1 MRKWGLL
8 LIGLSFASQAMG
20 QLSIPKIQDN
30 SFQQHPAVN
39 NALAE
44 AGVLD
49 ATDDIT
55 DDQHREQITLSDH
68 DIHEAKVWNLSLDEE
83 KRYVQLMKNKSAIY
97 YQGLNMTPLDILG
110 LNAQNDDE
118 REHFAELAA
127 KQEAIKVAQNLAW
140 NNAFHKAYNKLFEGI
155 PVVGDFDPAPFS
167 PLNYK
172 PLRLSAGESLYL
184 FVKPDDAIKTVLMML
199 IEAISETPNTQLN
212 FLFLD
217 MDEESIQVWASRHEI
232 PYELVRGKRIT
243 LNQGELAYEALV
255 LKKKSTPLLLLAK
268 NGTSTP
274 VDLGRF

>member
-8 LIGLSFASQAMG
+8 LIGLSFASQAMA
-20 QLSIPKIQDN
+20 QMSIPKIQDN
-30 SFQQHPAVN
+30 SFQQHRIAG

-44 AGVLD
+44 AGVLNV
-49 ATDDIT
+49 TDDIT
-55 DDQHREQITLSDH
+55 DDQRREQITLSDH

-83 KRYVQLMKNKSAIY
+83 KRYLLLMKNKSTVY

-110 LNAQNDDE
+110 LNAQDDAE

-140 NNAFHKAYNKLFEGI
+140 NNAFHNAYNKLFEGI

-199 IEAISETPNTQLN
+199 IEAINETPNTQLN
-212 FLFLD
+212 LLFLD

-243 LNQGELAYEALV
+243 LSQGELAYEALL